1 MTNPYSAPTLT
12 GYDSSPPPDDGSEV
26 ESNRLEWAKHKDK
39 HGDPLKSYG
48 EGISAATSAAFD
60 TIFLNATVTKSTA
73 YTVTT
78 ADRGKLFLVT
88 GTTTLTL
95 PKASDAGNGW
105 AAAVKKTDSA
115 NVTTID
121 GDGSETI
128 DGTTTRTLNDQNE
141 TIVIVSDGTN
151 WRIASTAASLSSEV
165 RLSRGYIDG
174 LTLENDS
181 DASHDIKTNVG
192 VSRDAADGTNLS
204 LTTAIVKQID
214 VNWVEGT
221 NQGGFPSGLTL
232 TADTWYH
239 VFLIKKSDGTI
250 DGGFDTSVTAANLL
264 SDATSYTEYRRLGS
278 VLVDGSSNIL
288 AFTQIGD
295 FFQWDVPPQDV
306 SDTAQSTTAKTRTMS
321 CPPGGKFGLL
331 LNAQIVANSTTH
343 VRCWISSL
351 DQTDA
356 APGSTA
362 APGASIGMQAPV
374 GATGPD
380 TTDGNMSMVGVF
392 SNTSSQIRTRANGSC
407 DLYISMMGYSDLRG
421 RHV

>member
-1 MTNPYSAPTLT
+1 MTNPYNNPTLT

-39 HGDPLKSYG
+39 HGDPLKSFS
-48 EGISAATSAAFD
+48 EAIDAAVSAAFD
-60 TIFLNATVTKSTA
+60 VIFLNSTVAKTA
-73 YTVTT
+73 DYTVTT
-78 ADRGKLFLVT
+78 ADRGRLFLVSGSST
-88 GTTTLTL
+88 ITL
-95 PKASDAGNGW
+95 PKAADAGNGF
-105 AAAVKKTDSA
+105 AVAVKKTDSA
-115 NVTTID
+115 NTVTVD
-121 GDGSETI
+121 GDGTETL
-128 DGTTTRTLNDQNE
+128 DGSTTRELNDQNE
-141 TIVIVSDGTN
+141 TIILVSDGTN
-151 WRIASTAASLSSEV
+151 WRVAGTAASLSSEV

-174 LTLENDS
+174 LTLEL
-181 DASHDIKTNVG
+181 DADTAHDIKVNVG
-192 VSRDAADGTNLS
+192 VARDAADGTNLS
-204 LTTAIVKQID
+204 LTASFVKQID
-214 VNWVEGT
+214 ANWAEGT
-221 NQGGFPSGLTL
+221 AAGGFPSGLTL

-239 VFLIKKSDGTI
+239 FFIIKKSDSTI

-264 SDATSYTEYRRLGS
+264 TDATSYTEYRRLGS
-278 VLVDGSSNIL
+278 VLTDSSSNIT

-295 FFQWDVPPQDV
+295 FFQWDDPPLDV
-306 SDTAQSTTAKTRTMS
+306 SGVAQSTTAVTRTMS

-343 VRCWISSL
+343 VRAFISSL

-380 TTDGNMSMVGVF
+380 NTDGNMSVVAVF

-407 DLYISMMGYSDLRG
+407 DLYIATIGYGDLRG
-421 RHV
+421 RHA